1 MNVQPRHREELPEAD
16 TGEVED
22 RVPRRPEPYP
32 AEKARQG
39 SIMLDTP
46 WKRGVFAGALA
57 GAVILAIVV
66 LFAA

>member
-1 MNVQPRHREELPEAD
+1 MNVQPRHREELPEPEK
-16 TGEVED
+16 GEVED
-22 RVPRRPEPYP
+22 GLPRRPEPYP

-39 SIMLDTP
+39 TVMLDTP

-57 GAVILAIVV
+57 AAVILAIVV